1 MSDPSSLFATPRL
14 AAGALFSRDSEVLLV
29 HKTYGNG
36 WDIPGGYVDRGESPA
51 VACQRE
57 VREELGLTRVAR
69 RLLVHDWAP
78 NENEGDK
85 MLYVFD
91 CGELGDESLIH
102 LDNVEIDNVEWVS
115 VGSLARYVIPRLA
128 RRLTSAYSAYVSGE
142 FIYLE
147 YGHPVAGMATAS
159 GTVDFPA
166 DS

>member
-1 MSDPSSLFATPRL
+1 VSEPSSLFATPRL
-14 AAGALFSRDSEVLLV
+14 ASGVLFARSDEVLLV

-57 VREELGLTRVAR
+57 VREELGIIRTAR

-78 NENEGDK
+78 NDTEGDK

-91 CGELGDESLIH
+91 CGEIGDEKLIR
-102 LDNVEIDNVEWVS
+102 LDNVEIDKVEWVS
-115 VGSLARYVIPRLA
+115 VDSLSRYVIPRLE
-128 RRLTSAYSAYVSGE
+128 RRLSSAYQAYVSGA

-147 YGHPVAGMATAS
+147 YGHPVPGMEPTPEAARRAAS
-159 GTVDFPA
+159 
-166 DS
+166 